1 MSVVAIG
8 SSPAID
14 SLKLLGF
21 KIYKVRGKID
31 KEAEAEILSK
41 ILESKAVVLEGEIYA
56 TLRSKIKE
64 LVEAAAEPPL
74 LVVVPSTEKSETYRL
89 EELYNLISLAVGVQ
103 LKWKK

>member
-1 MSVVAIG
+1 MSVIAIG

-21 KIYKVRGKID
+21 KVFKVRGKID
-31 KEAEAEILSK
+31 KEAETEIMSK
-41 ILESKAVVLEGEIYA
+41 ILESRAVVLEGEIYA
-56 TLRSKIKE
+56 ALRDKIRE

-74 LVVVPSTEKSETYRL
+74 LVVVPSSEKSETYRL
-89 EELYNLISLAVGVQ
+89 EELYNMISLAVGVQ